1 VELSARTAEG
11 ALPPPSPRLRAAVVV
26 PARDEERRIGACLDS
41 LAVQGAVG
49 PEEYEVVV
57 VLDACADA
65 TEAAVIAAAERW
77 PQLRLHWIPGPGRG
91 AGFARAIGMDVG
103 CARLE
108 SAGAGEGLLAS
119 TDADTRVPP
128 WWLARQLEAIA
139 AGAAAVGGRILL
151 DAAEAAALPA
161 AVIERREAELR
172 RRTAAATVRGPAE
185 HAHFSGASLGLT
197 PRAYRAAGGMAR
209 LESLEDEELEE
220 RLAAAGVA
228 IHRPASVS
236 VTTAARTEGRAERG
250 LARDLE
256 LGRWLATRRYDGAAF
271 TPARL
276 LAAKSGSVAAILPA
290 RECAATIGAT
300 VAALAPFRD
309 RGLVDRLVVVDA
321 DSSDGTAAIARAAGA
336 EVLSEHS
343 LYPELGPCKG
353 KGDAMWRAA
362 RAVEADVLAFLDADS
377 ADFDPRFLT
386 GLLGPLLLADGVE
399 LVKGTFERPFA
410 AGGGSLPG
418 EGGRVTELV
427 ARPLLNLHFPR
438 LAGLAQPLAG
448 ETAIRRRLLARMD
461 VPVGY
466 GVEIAMLVDALRL
479 VGLEALAEVDLG
491 SRQNRHQ
498 SLRALS
504 AMAAEVMVAV
514 ERRVGAAPRPSSPSF
529 MPRPDRS
536 GEVWRL
542 RCQERPP
549 LERVGGAAAAVS

>member
-1 VELSARTAEG
+1 MELSARSSEG
-11 ALPPPSPRLRAAVVV
+11 ALAPPSPLLRVTVVV
-26 PARDEERRIGACLDS
+26 PARDEERRIDACVDA
-41 LAVQGAVG
+41 LAVQEGVE
-49 PEEYEVVV
+49 PEQYEVVV
-57 VLDACADA
+57 VLDACEDGTAA
-65 TEAAVIAAAERW
+65 ALEAAAGRW
-77 PQLRLHWIPGPGRG
+77 PELRLQAIAGPGRG
-91 AGFARAIGMDVG
+91 AGCARALGMDVG

-108 SAGAGEGLLAS
+108 SVGAGEGLLAS

-128 WWLARQLEAIA
+128 DWLARQLEALA
-139 AGAAAVGGRILL
+139 AGAEAVGGRIVL
-151 DAAEAAALPA
+151 DAAEAATLPA

-172 RRTAAATVRGPAE
+172 QRTAAATARGPSD

-197 PRAYRAAGGMAR
+197 PRAYRLVGGMAE

-228 IHRPASVS
+228 IHRPASIW
-236 VTTAARTEGRAERG
+236 VTTAARTDGRAERG

-256 LGRWLATRRYDGAAF
+256 LGRWLATRRYVGAAF
-271 TPARL
+271 APTRL
-276 LAAKSGSVAAILPA
+276 LAAKRESVAAILPA

-300 VAALAPFRD
+300 VAALAPLREI
-309 RGLVDRLVVVDA
+309 GLVDRLVVVDA
-321 DSSDGTAAIARAAGA
+321 DSADGTAALAREAGA
-336 EVLSEHS
+336 EVLSEHE
-343 LYPELGPCKG
+343 LYPELGLCQG

-362 RAVEADVLAFLDADS
+362 RAVETEIVAFLDADS
-377 ADFDPRFLT
+377 ADFEPGFLT

-399 LVKGTFERPFA
+399 LVKGSFERPFA
-410 AGGGSLPG
+410 AAGGRLPG

-438 LAGLAQPLAG
+438 LAGFAQPLAG
-448 ETAIRRRLLARMD
+448 EVALRRALLGRMR

-479 VGLEALAEVDLG
+479 AGLDALAEVDLG

-504 AMAAEVMVAV
+504 AMAAEVMIAV
-514 ERRVGAAPRPSSPSF
+514 EQRVGAAPRSSAPSF
-529 MPRPDRS
+529 RPRPDRP
-536 GEVWRL
+536 GELWRL

-549 LERVGGAAAAVS
+549 LAAAAGLE